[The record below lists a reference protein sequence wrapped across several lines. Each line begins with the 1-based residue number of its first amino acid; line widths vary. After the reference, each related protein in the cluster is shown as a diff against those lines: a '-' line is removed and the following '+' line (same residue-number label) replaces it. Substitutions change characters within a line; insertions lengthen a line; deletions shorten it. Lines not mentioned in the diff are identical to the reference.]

1 MASLNSDRSS
11 LRMVLPFLG
20 HIDPFLLVGSHPSQL
35 PPNPLFSRNCP
46 GRGKYLDK
54 LQWTWAPMPER
65 AFNCCKCIT
74 RTQAFQLCLQMF
86 PCCRGAATGIQ
97 VCKRWSWKRS
107 RIWVYGC
114 NNPSANA
121 RSQTQQLVIMCSAV
135 DLLLLMRQQ
144 HDDDYSLW
152 SQLVVAHKQGQNLLK
167 WRSCFMLWF
176 ADFDGGDDDGVVKW

>member
-86 PCCRGAATGIQ
+86 PCCRGAATASGTGLQ
-97 VCKRWSWKRS
+97 VCKRWS
-107 RIWVYGC
+107 
-114 NNPSANA
+114 
-121 RSQTQQLVIMCSAV
+121 QQLVIMCSAV

-152 SQLVVAHKQGQNLLK
+152 SQLVVAQSRAKTCWSEDHALCYGLLISMEVMMMGWSNDGDNLPSPSMK
-167 WRSCFMLWF
+167 ASS
-176 ADFDGGDDDGVVKW
+176 

>member
-86 PCCRGAATGIQ
+86 PCCRGAATGLQ
-97 VCKRWSWKRS
+97 VCVK
-107 RIWVYGC
+107 V
-114 NNPSANA
+114 PSANA

-144 HDDDYSLW
+144 HDEDYSLW
-152 SQLVVAHKQGQNLLK
+152 SKFEVAHKHSQTLLK
-167 WRSCFMLWF
+167 WRSCLCFGCFGVLISMEVMMMGWSN
-176 ADFDGGDDDGVVKW
+176 DGDNLPSPSS